1 MYPTGNEFVPTKLH
15 CVGRI
20 VAKEYCEAKKD
31 DNRYKVSLGT
41 KFYRIR
47 AESITSDLSID
58 VGKRA
63 IKRERQTSNIFY
75 LKKKKNINSL
85 HFLFK
90 LKDKYLSLSLVNC

>member
-1 MYPTGNEFVPTKLH
+1 MYPAGNEFVPTKLH

-47 AESITSDLSID
+47 AEPVISTFKSVD
-58 VGKRA
+58 VSKRS
-63 IKRERQTSNIFY
+63 IKRERQNSNNTF
-75 LKKKKNINSL
+75 LK
-85 HFLFK
+85 
-90 LKDKYLSLSLVNC
+90 